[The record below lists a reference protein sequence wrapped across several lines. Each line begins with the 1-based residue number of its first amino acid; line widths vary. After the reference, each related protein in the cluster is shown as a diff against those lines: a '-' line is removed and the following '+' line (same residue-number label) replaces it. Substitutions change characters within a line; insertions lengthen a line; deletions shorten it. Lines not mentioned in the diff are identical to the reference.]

1 MNERRV
7 QHGGCSFVPPDGFT
21 VQELPAGGASET
33 SSCCNDGGG
42 EAAGICVT
50 LTSSPSLPEIPL
62 ISADPRDRRA
72 DLYPSSITLTLLA
85 GQRGHPLAY
94 LRNAEEVLERH
105 FDHFEVQLCQE
116 DRVGA
121 QKAARSQ
128 SLFVSNLKLF
138 RLTYAWIT
146 DTGLLTATM
155 MVAEPGVDSGW
166 ETLRRFVDSIR
177 LD

>member
-1 MNERRV
+1 MNDRV
-7 QHGGCSFVPPDGFT
+7 QHRGCSFVPPDGFT
-21 VQELPAGGASET
+21 VQEMPSDATGESAD
-33 SSCCNDGGG
+33 SCCGDG

-50 LTSSPSLPEIPL
+50 LTSTPSRPDIPL
-62 ISADPRDRRA
+62 ISADPRDKRA

-116 DRVGA
+116 DSVGA
-121 QKAARSQ
+121 HTAARSQ
-128 SLFVSNLKLF
+128 SLFVTNLKLF

-155 MVAEPGVDSGW
+155 MVAEPGVDTGW